1 MEERAE
7 ELVGL
12 EVDGVPDGR
21 CPATPEILRPT
32 LS

>member
-1 MEERAE
+1 MEVQTE

-12 EVDGVPDGR
+12 EVDGVLDGR
-21 CPATPEILRPT
+21 CPATPEILRPA